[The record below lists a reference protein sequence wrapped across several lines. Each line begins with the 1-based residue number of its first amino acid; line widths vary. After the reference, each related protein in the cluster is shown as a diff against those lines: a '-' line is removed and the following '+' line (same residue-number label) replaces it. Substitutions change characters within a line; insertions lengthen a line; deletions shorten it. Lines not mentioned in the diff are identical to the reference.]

1 MKITLATIGID
12 NLKWGDIFNQNV
24 IEYCLGFA
32 IFIIA
37 VRIVKVLFD
46 FIEFDVFVH
55 LIKMI
60 VYFILVFMLSYYFYR
75 YHNRMQE
82 INIFTGF
89 TYIFGVIEVADNFS
103 AMIVDIFGQGRLSRK
118 FSKKA
123 NERSENM
130 FMDMVNILY
139 DLKNDIKPG
148 RVNTR
153 SKKCIRQLEDIYRNT
168 YFYFEKI
175 DKIIKNDNEE
185 NDSVENAIRDL
196 WCDKVICDIRCKIN
210 DQNRGILSSTIK
222 LNESDCNKVKQK
234 INRVIELKYLYE
246 KSKRKVIDEKR
257 VLDSVD

>member
-12 NLKWGDIFNQNV
+12 NLKWGDVFQQNV

-46 FIEFDVFVH
+46 FIEFDLFVH

-60 VYFILVFMLSYYFYR
+60 VYLILVVMLSCYFYR

-103 AMIVDIFGQGRLSRK
+103 AMIVDMFGQGLLSRK
-118 FSKKA
+118 FSKKE
-123 NERSENM
+123 NEREENM
-130 FMDMVNILY
+130 FMDIVNILY

-148 RVNTR
+148 RVKTR
-153 SKKCIRQLEDIYRNT
+153 SKMCIRQLDDIYSNT
-168 YFYFEKI
+168 YFYFDKI

-185 NDSVENAIRDL
+185 NASVNDALRDL
-196 WCDKVICDIRCKIN
+196 WSDDIICDIRRKIN
-210 DQNRGILSSTIK
+210 NQNRGIERK
-222 LNESDCNKVKQK
+222 
-234 INRVIELKYLYE
+234 RRYLCGG
-246 KSKRKVIDEKR
+246 
-257 VLDSVD
+257 